1 VNRGRGTGDTSTAQ
15 CHDLDVTAT
24 PPIRVVLADDH
35 PVVRRG
41 LAALL
46 DSVEGV
52 AVVGQAATG
61 REAVRE
67 AQLLAPDVVLMDVQ
81 MPDLDGVEA
90 TRRIAAAS
98 PGVAVLVL
106 TMHDDDET
114 VLAALRA
121 GARGYLLKG
130 ADQEEIRRAVHAVVA
145 GEMIVAPG
153 AAAHVVARL
162 AAPAAPAVPFPELT
176 PRERDVLDAL
186 ARGRPNGTIAADLGL
201 APKTVGNHVSAIF
214 TKLGVATRAEAVV
227 RARHEGLG
235 GSG

>member
-1 VNRGRGTGDTSTAQ
+1 MR
-15 CHDLDVTAT
+15 
-24 PPIRVVLADDH
+24 IVLADDH

-46 DSVEGV
+46 DSIDGVE
-52 AVVGQAATG
+52 VVGQASSG

-67 AQLLAPDVVLMDVQ
+67 AQLLAPDVVLMDVA
-81 MPDLDGVEA
+81 MPDLDGIEA
-90 TRRIAAAS
+90 TRRLVAAR

-130 ADQEEIRRAVHAVVA
+130 ADQEEIHRAVHAVVA
-145 GEMIVAPG
+145 GEMIMASSVAG
-153 AAAHVVARL
+153 HVVARL
-162 AAPAAPAVPFPELT
+162 AAPVAAVPVFGELT
-176 PRERDVLDAL
+176 AREREVLDGL
-186 ARGRPNGTIAADLGL
+186 ARGRSNGAIATMLGL

-214 TKLGVATRAEAVV
+214 TKLGVATRAEAAA
-227 RARHEGLG
+227 RARAGGLG
-235 GSG
+235 RGGS